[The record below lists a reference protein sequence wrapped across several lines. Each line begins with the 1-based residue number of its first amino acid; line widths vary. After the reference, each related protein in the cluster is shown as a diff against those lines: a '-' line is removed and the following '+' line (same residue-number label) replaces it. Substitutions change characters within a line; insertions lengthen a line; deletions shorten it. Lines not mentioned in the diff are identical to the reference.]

1 MKVTNI
7 KTPWVVDISFILP
20 LFLPDEASGDADG
33 FLNVAFEGHTTIFIP
48 SLWWFEMSNSLHIA
62 VKRQRLSH
70 EESLNAINIGQTIV
84 GNFFKVE
91 PVTLNTTLYE
101 LAHEH
106 NLTAYDASYLDLALR
121 HQAGLASLDKQLNS
135 VAKQLGIETWK

>member
-20 LFLPDEASGDADG
+20 LFLPDEATGDADG
-33 FLNVAFEGHTTIFIP
+33 FLNVAFAGHTTIFIP

-70 EESLNAINIGQTIV
+70 EESLNTITICQTIV

-91 PVTLNTTLYE
+91 SVAFTSTLYE

-106 NLTAYDASYLDLALR
+106 NLTAYDASYLDLAMC
-121 HQAGLASLDKQLNS
+121 QNAGLASLDKQLNS
-135 VAKQLGIETWK
+135 VAQKLGIETWK